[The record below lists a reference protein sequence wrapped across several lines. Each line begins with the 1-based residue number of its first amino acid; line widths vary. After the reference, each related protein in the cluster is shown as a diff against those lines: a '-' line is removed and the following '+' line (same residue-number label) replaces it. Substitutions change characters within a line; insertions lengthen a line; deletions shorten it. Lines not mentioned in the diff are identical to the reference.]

1 MTEQAFNLSQPI
13 IIFGNG
19 EAPNHP
25 IALKVLKKASTI
37 ISLDGGSDK
46 LISMGYSPDY
56 IVGDM
61 DSLNYD
67 QIKYKTQVILMKDQ
81 SKNDLEKAMDWL
93 VCNKINKL
101 ELVGCSAARD
111 DHHFANLFI
120 MEKFSNFINMK
131 MVTNWSVFYCL
142 DGLKTFKSVPGQ
154 TVSIITKYN
163 DVKITTEGLK
173 YSLKNETLNFPSQG
187 ISNVA
192 LRSSFSLDV
201 SKPVWVIVNHI

>member
-1 MTEQAFNLSQPI
+1 MTEQTFNLSQPI

-81 SKNDLEKAMDWL
+81 SKNDLEKFFPARVKWF
-93 VCNKINKL
+93 NKSK
-101 ELVGCSAARD
+101 GFG
-111 DHHFANLFI
+111 FANIFRLNDDIFLHI
-120 MEKFSNFINMK
+120 ETLRASGLSDLETGEAIVISISEGPRGK
-131 MVTNWSVFYCL
+131 MANTILTWDHQSLV
-142 DGLKTFKSVPGQ
+142 
-154 TVSIITKYN
+154 
-163 DVKITTEGLK
+163 DVKE
-173 YSLKNETLNFPSQG
+173 NEY
-187 ISNVA
+187 
-192 LRSSFSLDV
+192 D
-201 SKPVWVIVNHI
+201 KED